1 MQLVAFNMFD
11 KTTLPADYTDV
22 LETVLLQHLPPF
34 EIHFDALIL
43 TRTNL
48 VLVGHPT
55 VDMNAVRDLVRACLL
70 DLGYPLFEP
79 YKADTL
85 HMTLVRFSEPLT
97 ADLRASLEHLVDTAN
112 ADDSFSALLR
122 VDHLDVSAA
131 SWKMLPQELAD
142 HEVTRLPLAHSV

>member
-1 MQLVAFNMFD
+1 
-11 KTTLPADYTDV
+11 
-22 LETVLLQHLPPF
+22 
-34 EIHFDALIL
+34 
-43 TRTNL
+43 
-48 VLVGHPT
+48 
-55 VDMNAVRDLVRACLL
+55 
-70 DLGYPLFEP
+70 
-79 YKADTL
+79 
-85 HMTLVRFSEPLT
+85 LVRFSEPLT